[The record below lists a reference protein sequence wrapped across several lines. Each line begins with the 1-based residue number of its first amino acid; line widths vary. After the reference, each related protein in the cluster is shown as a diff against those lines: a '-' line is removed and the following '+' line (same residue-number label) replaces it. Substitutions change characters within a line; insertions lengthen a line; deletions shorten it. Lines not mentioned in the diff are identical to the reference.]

1 MDRLSESR
9 SPKTRRHN
17 ESTKIYTT
25 ERPTVQ
31 TILIESQNSRSN
43 ASVASRPFR
52 RSITHN
58 PMAIT
63 TQKPIY
69 TQMAETMRRARTLL
83 SMNQSDLSEAL
94 EVARQS
100 IAEIEQTRRY
110 PSCKLVDRF
119 VERFDVNLHVY
130 NWARDPSNEEALPGL
145 LGLVP
150 LHIVRLYERRSINA
164 AVRAGRSRPLPRKSS
179 FDDLP
184 SIHS

>member
-1 MDRLSESR
+1 
-9 SPKTRRHN
+9 
-17 ESTKIYTT
+17 
-25 ERPTVQ
+25 
-31 TILIESQNSRSN
+31 
-43 ASVASRPFR
+43 
-52 RSITHN
+52 
-58 PMAIT
+58 MAIT

-150 LHIVRLYERRSINA
+150 LHIVRLYERRLINA
-164 AVRAGRSRPLPRKSS
+164 AVRAGRSRPLSRKSS
-179 FDDLP
+179 FTDLP
-184 SIHS
+184 SIFS